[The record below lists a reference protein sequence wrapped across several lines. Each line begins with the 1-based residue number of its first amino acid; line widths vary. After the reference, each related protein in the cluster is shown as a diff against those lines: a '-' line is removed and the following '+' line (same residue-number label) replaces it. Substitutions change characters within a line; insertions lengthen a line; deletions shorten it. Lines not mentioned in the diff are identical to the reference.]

1 MIEKIETM
9 NILASEI
16 ACPRIIEIGIKDK
29 SKIIILFSKFLI
41 MKNH

>member
-1 MIEKIETM
+1 M

-16 ACPRIIEIGIKDK
+16 ACPITIEIGIKEN
-29 SKIIILFSKFLI
+29 SEIIILFSNLLI